1 MAKARTI
8 KCPECQDEFELED
21 YLEVG
26 DTTFCVSCD
35 TELKVVKLDPPQ
47 VEIVAVNENEDE
59 GQDFDEDDAE
69 DEDF

>member
-1 MAKARTI
+1 MAKVKMV

-35 TELKVVKLDPPQ
+35 TELRVTKLDPPQ
-47 VEIVAVNENEDE
+47 LEIVAA
-59 GQDFDEDDAE
+59 AE
-69 DEDF
+69 DEDQDFDGNDGSGDEDF

>member
-1 MAKARTI
+1 MAKVKMV

-35 TELKVVKLDPPQ
+35 TELRVVKLDPPQ
-47 VEIVAVNENEDE
+47 LEIVAAAEDE
-59 GQDFDEDDAE
+59 GRDFNGNDGNE